1 MHTKIII
8 YIVGKFAEAGERG
21 KSAEKVIELRTSVN
35 DENPDP
41 TEGYVC

>member
-1 MHTKIII
+1 MKTII
-8 YIVGKFAEAGERG
+8 YIDGKLAEARERG
-21 KSAEKVIELRTSVN
+21 KSAKKVLEFRTSVN

>member
-1 MHTKIII
+1 MKIII
-8 YIVGKFAEAGERG
+8 HIVDKLAEAGERG
-21 KSAEKVIELRTSVN
+21 KSAKEVIRLRTSVN